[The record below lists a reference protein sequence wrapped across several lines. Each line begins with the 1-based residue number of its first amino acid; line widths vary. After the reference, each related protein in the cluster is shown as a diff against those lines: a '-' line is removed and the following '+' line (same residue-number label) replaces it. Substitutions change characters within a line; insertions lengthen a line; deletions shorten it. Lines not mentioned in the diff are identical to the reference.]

1 MPTFRVLLTASAS
14 VHGRL
19 TVKAESASHAQGV
32 ALEQLGDV
40 VWQYDGVD
48 DTTAEVVEVVPNG

>member
-1 MPTFRVLLTASAS
+1 
-14 VHGRL
+14 L